1 MKKILVG
8 ALIVV
13 ILLTGVAYYILA
25 PSKVSPAILYIE
37 NGAVEVNTGAGWTA
51 GVNEMELPQGASVRT
66 KHDGTATVV
75 LMEGEILSLQPETE
89 VRLDKIT
96 SKKLYVT
103 QLAGETWN
111 KITKLSGIKEY
122 KIQTPSTVATVRG
135 TEFFFTDTE
144 LDVGEGEVQY
154 GTREDEQRIVV
165 REHKRALKEK
175 FVEEDMPEET
185 IARMK
190 QFPKRYL
197 KILKQVR
204 ARELRKHKFIMR
216 QVKNRGVSE
225 EQIEFFMNEL
235 DEGRQ
240 DEDEIMKKVPSP
252 LQPKAKRTQM
262 LTKEIKHITQQL
274 KQQAE
279 ARQEP

>member
-1 MKKILVG
+1 M
-8 ALIVV
+8 IVV

>member
-1 MKKILVG
+1 
-8 ALIVV
+8 
-13 ILLTGVAYYILA
+13 
-25 PSKVSPAILYIE
+25 
-37 NGAVEVNTGAGWTA
+37 
-51 GVNEMELPQGASVRT
+51 
-66 KHDGTATVV
+66 
-75 LMEGEILSLQPETE
+75 
-89 VRLDKIT
+89 
-96 SKKLYVT
+96 
-103 QLAGETWN
+103 
-111 KITKLSGIKEY
+111 
-122 KIQTPSTVATVRG
+122 
-135 TEFFFTDTE
+135 
-144 LDVGEGEVQY
+144 
-154 GTREDEQRIVV
+154 
-165 REHKRALKEK
+165 
-175 FVEEDMPEET
+175 MPEET